1 MIRLRL
7 GSWLGLL
14 AIALLPIFKMSI
26 VPVSYSPPSLIPAAL
41 LGFIFFMSS
50 RGKIERTDVA
60 TICFVLY
67 VVLISFILLA
77 VKNIGVER
85 VLRGVL
91 PVLVGT
97 ASFLGFRYYF
107 RYASIERYFDVLR
120 SVLKIVLA
128 YGMFEVVALYLGI
141 GGVFRDALALALSGN
156 AGSRVQ
162 LFTSEASWASLYL
175 VFAFPLLNRMSW
187 IYRGMWMVLFAA
199 TFSLYGFATLVIGL
213 IGYRLLMGR
222 GVTKTIVQLVV
233 IGAGTLLVVYAVKLV
248 VANLASSGDLP
259 YYLTRIIKLEEAS
272 TVELSLLESLDG
284 SVFVRIMYPVYA
296 ILVSLS
302 YPLGMGAALYP
313 YGFNE
318 AMPWLPLNHVAYA
331 NFEIIGDISSISA
344 DPRNLYVSIYVMG
357 GLVGLAYLIF
367 MLNRVYRDLS
377 LIKRFGS
384 ATDRLVVLQLLL
396 MGAAC
401 LQFGS
406 FAFILLWIPLA
417 AVLSVAKGIRVTR
430 HG

>member
-41 LGFIFFMSS
+41 LGFIFFLNS
-50 RGKIERTDVA
+50 RGRIERTDVA

-67 VVLISFILLA
+67 VVLISFILLG

-91 PVLVGT
+91 PVLVGM
-97 ASFLGFRYYF
+97 AGFLGFRYYF

-120 SVLKIVLA
+120 SVLKIVLV

-213 IGYRLLMGR
+213 VGYRLLMGR

-233 IGAGTLLVVYAVKLV
+233 IGAATLLVVYAVKLV

-313 YGFNE
+313 YGFND
-318 AMPWLPLNHVAYA
+318 AMPWLPLNHVAYG

-384 ATDRLVVLQLLL
+384 PTERLVVLQLLL

>member
-1 MIRLRL
+1 MIRVRL
-7 GSWLGLL
+7 ASWLGLL

-26 VPVSYSPPSLIPAAL
+26 VPVSYSPPTLIPAAL
-41 LGFIFFMSS
+41 LGLIFFLNS
-50 RGKIERTDVA
+50 RGRIERTDVA

-67 VVLISFILLA
+67 VVLISFILLG

-91 PVLVGT
+91 PVLAGM

-107 RYASIERYFDVLR
+107 RFASIDRYFGVLR

-128 YGMFEVVALYLGI
+128 YGVFEVVALYTGI

-175 VFAFPLLNRMSW
+175 VFAFPLLSRMSW
-187 IYRGMWMVLFAA
+187 IYRGMWVLLFAA

-222 GVTKTIVQLVV
+222 SVTKTIIQVVV

-259 YYLTRIIKLEEAS
+259 YYLTRIIKLDEAS
-272 TVELSLLESLDG
+272 TVETSLLESLDG

-318 AMPWLPLNHVAYA
+318 AMSWLPLNHVAYS
-331 NFEIIGDISSISA
+331 NFEIMGDISSISA

-367 MLNRVYRDLS
+367 MLNRVYRDFS

-384 ATDRLVVLQLLL
+384 PTERLVVLQLIL

-406 FAFILLWIPLA
+406 FAFVLLWIPLA
-417 AVLSVAKGIRVTR
+417 AVLSIAKGIRVAR